1 MSAPPTVHNI
11 GRNDSQYYLPSP
23 NNSWPDYVQRAF
35 DNIDPH
41 DRRENALYGAW
52 NKLLNFLFPIHTDFL
67 IEPQGPV
74 VDTHQTIDYSISFN
88 ITTGNADT
96 GLIALVA
103 VELKPAWRVND
114 QASLRQA
121 DTQMRDRLVNLRPAT
136 PIRTLYGISAFGNYF
151 CIYKM
156 KGMTI
161 TPHVVP
167 VNTKRQSNLLS
178 KHQWKNPSTDI
189 YTPEGRVNF
198 VATVQRIK
206 SQLCTYIDTGEAFD
220 SEVGLCAVD
229 VPYLI
234 ITFCIAG
241 STGED
246 EILESGSA

>member
-121 DTQMRDRLVNLRPAT
+121 DTQMRDRLRL
-136 PIRTLYGISAFGNYF
+136 GNYF

-206 SQLCTYIDTGEAFD
+206 SQLCTYIDT
-220 SEVGLCAVD
+220 
-229 VPYLI
+229 
-234 ITFCIAG
+234 AG